1 MTDRHRGGSPRGF
14 DRDRRPPFEGGRP
27 EGGDRGGFR
36 GGGERGGFDRP
47 RPYGDR
53 PPRPYGDRPAFGGRP
68 PSGDRPSYG
77 DRPQSDDRR
86 PPSDDRRPPY
96 REQRPPAPP
105 EEVDTEFEDVD
116 TTLAVAILDTATRLT
131 LSIVEKGLPDDLDAR
146 REAVLEQFGAVY
158 ASILETVTSIDEE
171 EEVDDDDEA

>member
-14 DRDRRPPFEGGRP
+14 DRDRRPPFDGGRP

-53 PPRPYGDRPAFGGRP
+53 PPRPYGDRPASGG
-68 PSGDRPSYG
+68 RPSYG
-77 DRPQSDDRR
+77 DRAQSDDRR
-86 PPSDDRRPPY
+86 PPPDDRRPTY

-131 LSIVEKGLPDDLDAR
+131 LSIVDKGLPDDLEAR

-158 ASILETVTSIDEE
+158 ASILEAVTSIDEE
-171 EEVDDDDEA
+171 EDDDDDEA

>member
-53 PPRPYGDRPAFGGRP
+53 PPRPYGDRPASGG
-68 PSGDRPSYG
+68 RPSYG
-77 DRPQSDDRR
+77 DRAQSDDRR
-86 PPSDDRRPPY
+86 PPPDDRRPTY

-131 LSIVEKGLPDDLDAR
+131 LSIVDKGLPDDLEAR

-158 ASILETVTSIDEE
+158 ASILEAVTSIDEE
-171 EEVDDDDEA
+171 EDDDDDEA